1 MWKYVPP
8 LREMRFV
15 IEEVL
20 RIPERWPALQGRAEI
35 DVDTALHVL
44 EEAGRFAAEVIAPIN
59 AAGDIEGCSC
69 ADEQVRTPAGF
80 RQAWRA
86 FVDAGWPLLACD
98 EEDGGQ
104 ALPHVL
110 NAALY
115 EMLAAANH
123 AWTMYPGLLEGAYRC
138 LKAHARQDIKDRYL
152 GKIASGEWLAT
163 MCLTE
168 PQAGSDL
175 GAVRTRAAPA
185 GDGTWQVTGS
195 KIFISG
201 GDHDL
206 SDNIVHLVLC
216 RLPDAPAG
224 SKGLSLILVP
234 KVLPDGERNAV
245 RCDGIE
251 KKMGIKGSATCV
263 MSFEQAT
270 GWLIGQPHRGLA
282 AMFVMMNS
290 ARLHVAMQGL
300 GHLEAATQNAIRYAN
315 ERTQFGAPLSAQ
327 PLVRRTLW
335 RLKALTSGVRVC
347 AFRFAQLLDEADH
360 HRSAAERERAQQL
373 LGVLTPIAKAFFTH
387 VGHHGANDALQ
398 VWGGYGYV
406 HDYGIEQT
414 VRDSRIAMI
423 YEGAN
428 AIQAIDLVTR
438 KVIADGGRA
447 MELLLEEIESEVVAC
462 SAVAALEMHAGTL
475 QRQLRQLRAA
485 VDQLLHSAGP
495 RWPLQVAE
503 DFLHGAGFALLAWA
517 WCRIARGAS
526 AAGMDDFHREQWQAS
541 DFGMRCVMP
550 DSEAH
555 WQRLGAGECEL
566 PEIAG

>member
-20 RIPERWPALQGRAEI
+20 RIPERWPMLQGRAEI

-69 ADEQVRTPAGF
+69 SDEQVRTPAGF

-175 GAVRTRAAPA
+175 GAVRTRAVPA
-185 GDGTWQVTGS
+185 GEGTWQVTGS

-224 SKGLSLILVP
+224 SKGLSLVLVP
-234 KVLPDGERNAV
+234 KVLPDGGRNAV

-290 ARLHVAMQGL
+290 ARMHVAMQGL

-315 ERTQFGAPLSAQ
+315 ERTQFGAALMAQ
-327 PLVRRTLW
+327 ASVRRTLW

-347 AFRFAQLLDEADH
+347 AFRIAQLLDEADH
-360 HRSAAERERAQQL
+360 HHSDAVRERAQQL

-387 VGHHGANDALQ
+387 LGHHGANDALQ

-406 HDYGIEQT
+406 HEYGIEQT

-447 MELLLEEIESEVVAC
+447 MELLLEEMESEVVAC
-462 SAVAALEMHAGTL
+462 SAVAGLKMHAGTL
-475 QRQLRQLRAA
+475 QRQVRQLRGA
-485 VDQLLHSAGP
+485 VDQLLHSAGSQ
-495 RWPLQVAE
+495 WPLQVAD

-517 WCRIARGAS
+517 WCRIARAAS
-526 AAGMDDFHREQWQAS
+526 AAGAGDFHQEQWQAS

-550 DSEAH
+550 ESEAH
-555 WQRLGAGECEL
+555 WQRLGAGECAL

>member
-1 MWKYVPP
+1 MWRYVPP

-20 RIPERWPALQGRAEI
+20 RIPERWPVLQGRAEI
-35 DVDTALHVL
+35 DIETALHVL
-44 EEAGRFAAEVIAPIN
+44 EEAGRFAAEVIGPIN
-59 AAGDIEGCSC
+59 AAGDFEGCSFS
-69 ADEQVRTPAGF
+69 DGQVCTPAGY
-80 RQAWRA
+80 RQALRA

-110 NAALY
+110 SAALN

-123 AWTMYPGLLEGAYRC
+123 AWTMYPGLAEGAYRC

-152 GKIASGEWLAT
+152 GKIAAGEWLAT

-175 GAVRTRAAPA
+175 GAVCTRAAPA

-195 KIFISG
+195 KIFTSG
-201 GDHDL
+201 GEHDL
-206 SDNIVHLVLC
+206 TDNIVHLVLC

-224 SKGLSLILVP
+224 GKGLSLILVP
-234 KVLPDGERNAV
+234 KVLPDGKRNAV

-270 GWLIGQPHRGLA
+270 GWLIGQPHCGLA

-290 ARLHVAMQGL
+290 ARLHVALQGVA
-300 GHLEAATQNAIRYAN
+300 HLEAATQNAIRYAN
-315 ERTQFGAPLSAQ
+315 ERTQFGAALSAQ
-327 PLVRRTLW
+327 LSVRRTLW
-335 RLKALTSGVRVC
+335 RLKALTSGARVC
-347 AFRFAQLLDEADH
+347 AFRIAQLLDEADY

-438 KVIADGGRA
+438 KVIADGGHA
-447 MELLLEEIESEVVAC
+447 MELLLEEMDSEVVVC
-462 SAVAALEMHAGTL
+462 RAVEGLEMHAETL
-475 QRQLRQLRAA
+475 QRQVRQLRGG
-485 VDQLLHSAGP
+485 VDQLLHSAGSQ
-495 RWPLQVAE
+495 WPIQVAD
-503 DFLHGAGFALLAWA
+503 DFLHGAGFTLLTWA
-517 WCRIARGAS
+517 WCRIARATSVARSGDLH
-526 AAGMDDFHREQWQAS
+526 GEQWQAS
-541 DFGMRCVMP
+541 DFGIRHVLP
-550 DSEAH
+550 ESEAH

-566 PEIAG
+566 PAIAD

>member
-20 RIPERWPALQGRAEI
+20 RIPQRWPVLQGRAEI
-35 DVDTALHVL
+35 DVDTASHVL
-44 EEAGRFAAEVIAPIN
+44 EEAGRFAAKVIAPIN
-59 AAGDIEGCSC
+59 AAADIEGCSC

-80 RQAWRA
+80 CQAWRA

-185 GDGTWQVTGS
+185 GDGAWQVTGS

-201 GDHDL
+201 GDQDL

-224 SKGLSLILVP
+224 SKGLSLVLVP

-263 MSFEQAT
+263 ISFEQAT

-315 ERTQFGAPLSAQ
+315 ERTQFGAALSAQ
-327 PLVRRTLW
+327 PSVRRTLW

-347 AFRFAQLLDEADH
+347 AFRIAQLLDEADH
-360 HRSAAERERAQQL
+360 HGSAAERERAQQL

-387 VGHHGANDALQ
+387 VGHHGANAALQ

-406 HDYGIEQT
+406 HEYGIEQT

-428 AIQAIDLVTR
+428 EIQAIDLVTR

-447 MELLLEEIESEVVAC
+447 MELLLEEMESEVAAC
-462 SAVAALEMHAGTL
+462 RAVAGLGMHLGTL
-475 QRQLRQLRAA
+475 QRQVRQLRGA

-495 RWPLQVAE
+495 QWPLQVAD

-517 WCRIARGAS
+517 WCRIARGAL
-526 AAGMDDFHREQWQAS
+526 AAGMDDFHREQRQAS

-550 DSEAH
+550 ESEAH
-555 WQRLGAGECEL
+555 WQRFGAGECGL
-566 PEIAG
+566 PEIAD

>member
-1 MWKYVPP
+1 VWKYVPP

-35 DVDTALHVL
+35 DVDTASRVL

-69 ADEQVRTPAGF
+69 AEEQVRTPAGF

-86 FVDAGWPLLACD
+86 FIDAGWPLLACD

-115 EMLAAANH
+115 EMLSAANH

-175 GAVRTRAAPA
+175 GAVRTRAAPD

-234 KVLPDGERNAV
+234 KVLPDGRRNAV

-251 KKMGIKGSATCV
+251 RKMGIKGSATCV

-315 ERTQFGAPLSAQ
+315 ERAQFGAALSAQ

-335 RLKALTSGVRVC
+335 RLKALTAGVRVC

-373 LGVLTPIAKAFFTH
+373 LGVRTPIAKAFFTH

-406 HDYGIEQT
+406 HDYGIEQS

-447 MELLLEEIESEVVAC
+447 MELLLQEMESEVVAC
-462 SAVAALEMHAGTL
+462 CAVAGLEMHAGAL
-475 QRQLRQLRAA
+475 RRQVRQLRAA

-495 RWPLQVAE
+495 QWRLQVAE

-517 WCRIARGAS
+517 WCRIARAASTGGA
-526 AAGMDDFHREQWQAS
+526 GDFREEQRLAS
-541 DFGMRCVMP
+541 EFGIRHVLP